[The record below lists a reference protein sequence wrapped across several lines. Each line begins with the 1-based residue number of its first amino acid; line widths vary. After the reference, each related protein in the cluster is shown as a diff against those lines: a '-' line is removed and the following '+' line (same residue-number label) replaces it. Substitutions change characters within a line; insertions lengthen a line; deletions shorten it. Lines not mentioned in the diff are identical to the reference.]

1 MYLGCYDNTAGWHN
15 NRLSFVRNLS
25 PIRNGTSN
33 MIKKK
38 IKILAVTSVILSSI
52 GMISTDATA
61 AAVAADDLL
70 QDAGS
75 WMQVVGEGSLKVL
88 DPSLEKGRI
97 WVEGQSRWD
106 NDWNHWYQ
114 GFLRGAVGYSLSERA
129 TIWAGYTWIPTQNV
143 GKSYVSQQDVWPAF
157 RYVLPTS
164 IGTVTFRTMI
174 ESNFLPG
181 NGNDVRVR
189 PRQMIRFMHPLEFE
203 PRLSLITWDE
213 FFVRLNSTPAGGQSG
228 FDQNRAF
235 AGLGWTFN
243 KSVRAEAGY
252 LNQYLDDATH
262 TNNTMHHL
270 IMGSVFLNF

>member
-1 MYLGCYDNTAGWHN
+1 
-15 NRLSFVRNLS
+15 
-25 PIRNGTSN
+25 

-38 IKILAVTSVILSSI
+38 IKLWGITAVILGSVS
-52 GMISTDATA
+52 MVSTDAVA

-97 WVEGQSRWD
+97 WLEGQSRWD
-106 NDWNHWYQ
+106 DNWNHWYQ
-114 GFLRGAVGYSLSERA
+114 GMARAAVGYSLSDRA
-129 TIWAGYTWIPTQNV
+129 TIWAGYTFLPTQNLGHASV
-143 GKSYVSQQDVWPAF
+143 AQQDVWPAF
-157 RYVLPTS
+157 RYNLPTS

-174 ESNFLPG
+174 ETNFLPG

-243 KSVRAEAGY
+243 KNVRAEGGY

-270 IMGSVFLNF
+270 IMGSLFINF

>member
-1 MYLGCYDNTAGWHN
+1 MLK
-15 NRLSFVRNLS
+15 
-25 PIRNGTSN
+25 
-33 MIKKK
+33 KKK
-38 IKILAVTSVILSSI
+38 IA
-52 GMISTDATA
+52 GMIAAMLSTACLATNA
-61 AAVAADDLL
+61 LALASVAQQDLL

-75 WMQVVGEGSLKVL
+75 WMQIVGEGSLKVV

-97 WVEGQSRWD
+97 WVEGQSRFDDNWD
-106 NDWNHWYQ
+106 HWYQ
-114 GFLRGAVGYSLSERA
+114 GMVRAAIGYSLSDRA
-129 TIWAGYTWIPTQNV
+129 TIWAGYTWLPTQNV

-164 IGTVTFRTMI
+164 IGTLTLRTMI
-174 ESNFLPG
+174 ETNFLPG

-213 FFVRLNSTPAGGQSG
+213 LFVRANTTPAGGQSG
-228 FDQNRAF
+228 FDQNRVF

-243 KSVRAEAGY
+243 KNFRAEAGY

-262 TNNTMHHL
+262 TNNTMHHM
-270 IMGSVFLNF
+270 IMGSLFINF

>member
-1 MYLGCYDNTAGWHN
+1 
-15 NRLSFVRNLS
+15 
-25 PIRNGTSN
+25 

-38 IKILAVTSVILSSI
+38 IKTLAVTSVILSSI

-97 WVEGQSRWD
+97 WLEGQSRWD

-189 PRQMIRFMHPLEFE
+189 PRQMIRVMHPLEFE

-213 FFVRLNSTPAGGQSG
+213 FFVRLNSTHAGGQSG

-262 TNNTMHHL
+262 TNNTMRHL
-270 IMGSVFLNF
+270 IMGLLLINF